1 MRPRKSDEIFGGAKG
16 NAFRRKLLE
25 ASKTMNK
32 EVLDRM
38 KTRLINKGGLNKE
51 LVGIVG
57 RAESDEEIEEDFVD
71 KQGSQK

>member
-16 NAFRRKLLE
+16 NAFRKKLLE

-32 EVLDRM
+32 EVLDKM
-38 KTRLINKGGLNKE
+38 KTRLISKGGLNKE

-57 RAESDEEIEEDFVD
+57 KAESEEEIEEELVD
-71 KQGSQK
+71 NQGSQK